1 MLCPHALRHSVSS
14 PRGRSARGPTFWNVT
29 GFAKNDHNTWRWVAC
44 AGWTSS
50 DVHAFLCSRWRMLV
64 GSFGKESEIGDSSER
79 RRRSWMRWSEHAA
92 DGSERRRRQTGG
104 RVVRF
109 TKIGLVL
116 SQARFASYL
125 VAGRRHP
132 TLFKPSLY
140 FHPRPSPP
148 LLLPHAP
155 PPFPLPH
162 PRLSLTYLPYTPSS
176 NTTAISSGLH

>member
-1 MLCPHALRHSVSS
+1 MLA
-14 PRGRSARGPTFWNVT
+14 
-29 GFAKNDHNTWRWVAC
+29 
-44 AGWTSS
+44 
-50 DVHAFLCSRWRMLV
+50 

-140 FHPRPSPP
+140 FHPRPSPSTP
-148 LLLPHAP
+148 PPPRAASVSAP
-155 PPFPLPH
+155 PSSSLFD
-162 PRLSLTYLPYTPSS
+162 LS
-176 NTTAISSGLH
+176 AIHSFF